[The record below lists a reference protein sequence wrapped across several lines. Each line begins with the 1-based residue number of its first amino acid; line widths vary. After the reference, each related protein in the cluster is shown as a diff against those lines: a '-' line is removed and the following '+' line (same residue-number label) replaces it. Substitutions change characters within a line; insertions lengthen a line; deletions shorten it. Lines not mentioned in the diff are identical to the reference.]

1 MVTKPPDVVTL
12 SLPTPYMV
20 GRVNCYL
27 LLGSPLTLID
37 PGPNFG
43 DARDAL
49 LKGLAEQR
57 ISLADVELVLLTH
70 QHTDHEGQAGL
81 VREASGCAVAAHRD
95 LVGYL
100 GDMPASLRREDGY
113 QAEAMRLHGVPAEIV
128 DTLHAVS
135 RGFHRFGAS
144 VEVDRPLADGDVV
157 EAGGRRLRALFRPGH
172 SPSDTLFVDEE
183 NGLGFAGDHLLGHIS
198 SNPIAHRPL
207 TGPADPRHRPP
218 TLPAYLDS
226 LRRTAAQPLEL
237 VLPGHGEPIPEHA
250 ALIETRIAKQ
260 EERTARVRAALGD
273 GPCAAHAIARSMWGD
288 VATRQAYLTL
298 SEVLGALDVL
308 LAEGAVEE
316 HGGGEGG
323 LLMYGL
329 TTA

>member
-1 MVTKPPDVVTL
+1 VTPTPDIVTL

-27 LLGSPLTLID
+27 LLGTPLTLID
-37 PGPNFG
+37 PGPSYG

-49 LKGLAEQR
+49 LKGLAEHGV
-57 ISLADVELVLLTH
+57 SPADVELVLLTH
-70 QHTDHEGQAGL
+70 QHTDHEGHAGL

-100 GDMPASLRREDGY
+100 RDMPSSLRREDDY
-113 QAEAMRLHGVPAEIV
+113 QAEMMRLHGVPDEIV

-135 RGFHRFGAS
+135 QGFHRFGAS
-144 VEVDRPLADGDVV
+144 VEVDRPLADGDAV
-157 EAGGRRLRALFRPGH
+157 EAGGRRLTALHRPGH

-183 NGLGFAGDHLLGHIS
+183 HRLAFAGDHLLGHIS
-198 SNPIAHRPL
+198 SNPVAHRPL

-218 TLPAYLDS
+218 TLPTYLDS
-226 LRRTAAQPLEL
+226 LRQTAALEL
-237 VLPGHGEPIPEHA
+237 DLVHPGHGAPIPDHAPLIESRLAKQQERTTRVSA
-250 ALIETRIAKQ
+250 AL
-260 EERTARVRAALGD
+260 VD
-273 GPCAAHAIARSMWGD
+273 GPCTAHAIARTMWGD

-316 HGGGEGG
+316 LGGGDGE
-323 LLMYGL
+323 LLTYGL
-329 TTA
+329 ATG